1 MKKCAKIF
9 LALTCFLLCGC
20 AVFEKK
26 QQSGAAVEVN
36 GHYIYRST
44 LDSLTLGL
52 SSEDSLRVV
61 QQYVTQWAKDVLLYD
76 KAKSHAAPELDAL
89 VESYRRTLYVQAY
102 EQHLV
107 ERRMP
112 KTVPDSMVR
121 QVYERMPERFVLDES
136 IVKGILVVVPAEARD
151 IAKLRNWMTKEMFD
165 EIEKYAYKNASGYEL
180 FTDRWSTT
188 TELLIQIPIDRNE
201 LESKLKQKNQIEL
214 SDSLQTYI
222 LQVTEKRL
230 RGEQMPLEYA
240 RPQIEKIVLNAR
252 RVDFLNKERERIY
265 NEAIQDKK
273 VIFY

>member
-1 MKKCAKIF
+1 MKKCAIIS
-9 LALTCFLLCGC
+9 LVLTCFLLSGC

-136 IVKGILVVVPAEARD
+136 IVKGILVVVPADARD

-188 TELLIQIPIDRNE
+188 TELLTQIPIDRNE